1 MKKELEN
8 KLKKKFP
15 SLYKNLY
22 KENTCMQWGIE
33 CDDGWYDLIYNLSS
47 ELDSWCKQNK
57 LQVNAAQIKEKFGTL
72 RFYFNSANVFTNNQY
87 EEISSIVY
95 KYEKLSGTVCELTG
109 NVGELKVKGYWYKT
123 LCKESAILLGYE
135 DIKKKD

>member
-47 ELDSWCKQNK
+47 ELDNWCKQNE

-72 RFYFNSANVFTNNQY
+72 RFYFNSANVFTDDQY
-87 EEISSIVY
+87 KEISSIVD

>member
-47 ELDSWCKQNK
+47 ELDGWCKQNE

-72 RFYFNSANVFTNNQY
+72 RFYFNSANVFTDDQY
-87 EEISSIVY
+87 KEISSIVD

>member
-47 ELDSWCKQNK
+47 ELDSWCEQNK
-57 LQVNAAQIKEKFGTL
+57 MQVNAAQIKEKFGTL
-72 RFYFNSANVFTNNQY
+72 RFYFNSANVFTDDQY
-87 EEISSIVY
+87 KEISSIVD
-95 KYEKLSGTVCELTG
+95 KYEKLSSTVCELTG